1 MARTAQK
8 GYPAEP
14 ELPLAK
20 AVAAL
25 AKLYP
30 LSQPLRDPLAILVW
44 ENVGYLIDDEKR
56 GVLFEEFRKR
66 IGLKAAQIANAPT
79 PILADIA
86 KRGGMN
92 PQVRADRLKEIGR
105 LAISA
110 CDGDVVAKLSAL
122 PLPKAR
128 VLLKKFPSV
137 GDPGADRIILFAGI
151 AARPAIGSDGLRALI
166 RLGYVAQ
173 QKSYGTTYRIAT
185 QILEKAGVPSAA
197 WYETAYLVLREHG
210 RALCKRAA
218 PVCEPCP
225 LDRHCAHR
233 SVTGGI

>member
-8 GYPAEP
+8 SHPAEP

-30 LSQPLRDPLAILVW
+30 LSKPLRDPLAILVW
-44 ENVGYLIDDEKR
+44 ENVGYLIDDERR
-56 GVLFEEFRKR
+56 GALFEEFRKR

-92 PQVRADRLKEIGR
+92 PQVRTDRLKEIGR
-105 LAISA
+105 LAICE
-110 CDGDVVAKLSAL
+110 CDGDVVAKLNAL

-128 VLLKKFPSV
+128 ALLKKFPSV
-137 GDPGADRIILFAGI
+137 GEPGADRIILFAGI
-151 AARPAIGSDGLRALI
+151 AARPAISSDGLRALI

-173 QKSYGTTYRIAT
+173 QKSYGATYRIAI
-185 QILEKAGVPSAA
+185 QILEKDGVQSTA
-197 WYETAYLVLREHG
+197 WYETAYLALREHG

-225 LDRHCAHR
+225 LDRRCAHR
-233 SVTGGI
+233 PVTGGI